1 MRLLS
6 TYQVFNIDQIHSS
19 DAVRCYDTVKNM
31 AKGLDIKLEVSSKLS
46 ENTYKKDKE
55 KAFDYVRELIK
66 EDKNV
71 LICSHNP
78 ILPKMLNKLTKKSE
92 IEADEDKL
100 SPADGWVIHRSGKEI
115 IQIDRL
121 DAPKY

>member
-1 MRLLS
+1 MRLGVLDVGS
-6 TYQVFNIDQIHSS
+6 NTVHLQV
-19 DAVRCYDTVKNM
+19 VDTSPG
-31 AKGLDIKLEVSSKLS
+31 A
-46 ENTYKKDKE
+46 
-55 KAFDYVRELIK
+55 RP
-66 EDKNV
+66 
-71 LICSHNP
+71 NP

>member
-1 MRLLS
+1 
-6 TYQVFNIDQIHSS
+6 
-19 DAVRCYDTVKNM
+19 
-31 AKGLDIKLEVSSKLS
+31 
-46 ENTYKKDKE
+46 
-55 KAFDYVRELIK
+55 
-66 EDKNV
+66 
-71 LICSHNP
+71 
-78 ILPKMLNKLTKKSE
+78 MLNKLTKKSE